1 MKIKTNSQLPEEP
14 KSTEGCA
21 LFQIYCAFST
31 VAEQADIAT
40 RYAAGGMGWGDMK
53 QTLFEKIN
61 AEVAPFRDKYDALM
75 ANPDSI
81 MDALDAGATKARAI
95 IGPVLA
101 KAKQHAGLM

>member
-1 MKIKTNSQLPEEP
+1 
-14 KSTEGCA
+14 
-21 LFQIYCAFST
+21 
-31 VAEQADIAT
+31 
-40 RYAAGGMGWGDMK
+40 MK